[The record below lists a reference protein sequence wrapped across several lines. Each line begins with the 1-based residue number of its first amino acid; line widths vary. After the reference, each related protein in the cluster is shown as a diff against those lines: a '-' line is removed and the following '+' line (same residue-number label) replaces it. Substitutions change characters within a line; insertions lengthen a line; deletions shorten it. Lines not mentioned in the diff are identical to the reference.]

1 MLRDIRYSARLFRH
15 SPAFSATVVLTLA
28 LGIGLTT
35 AIFSAVN
42 GVLRGPVILESF
54 RVDYRSIRFVGG
66 FARVEKQNCRAERHR
81 CI

>member
-35 AIFSAVN
+35 AIFSVVN
-42 GVLRGPVILESF
+42 GVLRGPCHTRILP
-54 RVDYRSIRFVGG
+54 R
-66 FARVEKQNCRAERHR
+66 
-81 CI
+81 